1 MCELSTALMIGGA
14 LVSGAGQIASADA
27 QSKAAKYNAEV
38 QRQNAQLADR
48 QARNI
53 LDAGTREEQKQKA
66 MTSQLMAKQQ
76 AAQAA
81 NGVDVSFGTP
91 LDLMVDTAKQGA
103 IDALTIRTNAYRNYD
118 DTRNQAVASRNQAAL
133 YDMEA
138 KNSRTAG
145 ILGAFGTMASS
156 FGSAYANYNKMN
168 PGSSAGKGKIVSG
181 GRPYGGKWG
190 DGEFDV
196 GW

>member
-1 MCELSTALMIGGA
+1 MTVGGGLLSA
-14 LVSGAGQIASADA
+14 AGQISSANA

-38 QRQNAQLADR
+38 QRQNAMLAER
-48 QARNI
+48 QARNV
-53 LDAGTREEQKQKA
+53 LNAGMREEQKQKA
-66 MTSQLMAKQQ
+66 MTAHLMAKQQ

-118 DTRNQAVASRNQAAL
+118 DVRNQAVASRNQAAL

-145 ILGAFGTMASS
+145 ILGAFGSMAST
-156 FGSAYANYNKMN
+156 FGSAYASAAKMN
-168 PGSSAGKGKIVSG
+168 PKVSSNPITKTS
-181 GRPYGGKWG
+181 PYNGGKSIYDDYAKHGLW
-190 DGEFDV
+190 
-196 GW
+196 

>member
-1 MCELSTALMIGGA
+1 MCVDPGTALAIGGA
-14 LVSGAGQIASADA
+14 LLGGVSQVASASA

-48 QARNI
+48 QAKNV

-66 MTSQLMAKQQ
+66 MTQQLMSKQQ

-81 NGVDVSFGTP
+81 NGVDVTFGSP

-103 IDALTIRTNAYRNYD
+103 VDATVIRTNAYRNYD
-118 DTRNQAVASRNQAAL
+118 DTRNQAVSYRNQASL

-138 KNSRTAG
+138 KNSKTAG
-145 ILGAFGTMASS
+145 MLGAFSS
-156 FGSAYANYNKMN
+156 VMSGLGSAYAKM
-168 PGSSAGKGKIVSG
+168 PGAGATKTGSILTGNTSA
-181 GRPYGGKWG
+181 YQGGKSLYG
-190 DGEFDV
+190 AYNYR
-196 GW
+196 

>member
-1 MCELSTALMIGGA
+1 MCDFGTALMIGGT
-14 LVSGAGQIASADA
+14 LLSGAGQIASANA
-27 QSKAAKYNAEV
+27 QSQAAKYNAEV

-48 QARNI
+48 QAKNV

-76 AAQAA
+76 AAMAA
-81 NGVDVSFGTP
+81 NGVDTTFGTP

-118 DTRNQAVASRNQAAL
+118 DVRNQAVSYRNQSAL

-145 ILGAFGTMASS
+145 ILGAFGSMASG
-156 FGSAYANYNKMN
+156 FGGAYSNYVKMN
-168 PGSSAGKGKIVSG
+168 PSSAASTASAVPIPPT
-181 GRPYGGKWG
+181 RPYILK
-190 DGEFDV
+190 
-196 GW
+196 

>member
-1 MCELSTALMIGGA
+1 MCELSTALMIGGG
-14 LVSGAGQIASADA
+14 LLSGAGQIASADA

-38 QRQNAQLADR
+38 QRQNAMQAER
-48 QARNI
+48 QARNV
-53 LDAGTREEQKQKA
+53 LDAGMREEQKQKA

-81 NGVDVSFGTP
+81 NGVDVTFGTP

-138 KNSRTAG
+138 RNSRTAG
-145 ILGAFGTMASS
+145 ILGAFGSMASA
-156 FGSAYANYNKMN
+156 FGTAYSKAGLPSAA
-168 PGSSAGKGKIVSG
+168 SSAPAAKVPTPTK
-181 GRPYGGKWG
+181 R
-190 DGEFDV
+190 
-196 GW
+196 

>member
-1 MCELSTALMIGGA
+1 MCVDPSTILMIGGG
-14 LVSGAGQIASADA
+14 LLSGAGQIASADA
-27 QSKAAKYNAEV
+27 NAKAAKYNAEV
-38 QRQNAQLADR
+38 QRQNAMLAER
-48 QARNI
+48 QAKNV

-81 NGVDVSFGTP
+81 NGVDVTFGTP

-118 DTRNQAVASRNQAAL
+118 DVRNQAVSSRNQAAL

-138 KNSRTAG
+138 RNSRTAG
-145 ILGAFGTMASS
+145 VLGAFGSMASS
-156 FGSAYANYNKMN
+156 FGSAYSNYGKMN
-168 PGSSAGKGKIVSG
+168 PGSAGAPGLNAMGTTGPANFWPTFKPV
-181 GRPYGGKWG
+181 R
-190 DGEFDV
+190 
-196 GW
+196 

>member
-1 MCELSTALMIGGA
+1 MCVDPSTIFMIGGT
-14 LVSGAGQIASADA
+14 LLSGAGQIASADA
-27 QSKAAKYNAEV
+27 DAKAAKYNAEV
-38 QRQNAQLADR
+38 QRNNAMMAER
-48 QARNI
+48 QARNV

-66 MTSQLMAKQQ
+66 QTQQLMAKQQ

-81 NGVDVSFGTP
+81 NGVDVTFGTP

-133 YDMEA
+133 YDMQA

-145 ILGAFGTMASS
+145 MIGAFGTMASG
-156 FGSAYANYNKMN
+156 FGSAYANEV
-168 PGSSAGKGKIVSG
+168 KIRQGV
-181 GRPYGGKWG
+181 PTPPKPKQ
-190 DGEFDV
+190 
-196 GW
+196 

>member
-14 LVSGAGQIASADA
+14 LLGGAGQIASADA

-38 QRQNAQLADR
+38 QRQNALMAER
-48 QARNI
+48 QARNV
-53 LDAGTREEQKQKA
+53 LDAGMREEQKQKA
-66 MTSQLMAKQQ
+66 MTSQLMARQQ

-81 NGVDVSFGTP
+81 NGVDVTFGTP

-118 DTRNQAVASRNQAAL
+118 DTRNQAVGYRNQSAL

-138 KNSRTAG
+138 RNSRTAG
-145 ILGAFGTMASS
+145 LLNAFGSTMS
-156 FGSAYANYNKMN
+156 GLGGAYSNHVKLNTPKT
-168 PGSSAGKGKIVSG
+168 G
-181 GRPYGGKWG
+181 
-190 DGEFDV
+190 
-196 GW
+196 

>member
-1 MCELSTALMIGGA
+1 MCIDPSTILMIGGG
-14 LVSGAGQIASADA
+14 LLSGAGQIASADA
-27 QSKAAKYNAEV
+27 NAKAAKYNAEV

-48 QARNI
+48 QAKNV

-66 MTSQLMAKQQ
+66 MTGQLMAKQQ
-76 AAQAA
+76 AAMAA
-81 NGVDVSFGTP
+81 NGVDTTFGTP

-118 DTRNQAVASRNQAAL
+118 DVRNQAVSYRNQSAL

-145 ILGAFGTMASS
+145 ILGAFGSMASD
-156 FGSAYANYNKMN
+156 FGGAWANEV
-168 PGSSAGKGKIVSG
+168 KIRG
-181 GRPYGGKWG
+181 T
-190 DGEFDV
+190 
-196 GW
+196 